1 MCDQLQKSDFSLSGV
16 ESTSALLNVLVI
28 LKIVRFKQH
37 VHNMRFSEMIVK
49 WSKV

>member
-16 ESTSALLNVLVI
+16 ESTSALLNVLV
-28 LKIVRFKQH
+28 VRFKQH

-49 WSKV
+49 WRRV

>member
-1 MCDQLQKSDFSLSGV
+1 MCDQLQKSDFSLSGI
-16 ESTSALLNVLVI
+16 ESTSALLNVLVV
-28 LKIVRFKQH
+28 LRFKQH